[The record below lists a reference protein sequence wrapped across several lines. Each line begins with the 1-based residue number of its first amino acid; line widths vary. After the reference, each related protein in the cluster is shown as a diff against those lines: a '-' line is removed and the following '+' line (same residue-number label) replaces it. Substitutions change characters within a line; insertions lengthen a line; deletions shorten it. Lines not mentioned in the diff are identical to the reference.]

1 MPFVSSVEDSFL
13 NRKKRPI
20 DRSKIVI
27 IDPSVQIK
35 HINRHL
41 VELERD
47 NYNDVKIEL
56 TKNEEVRTKKSNAN
70 VRRILTSRKTFAM
83 HLDEAV

>member
-20 DRSKIVI
+20 DRSKSKFLIILLNTLKYIWYKVVI

-35 HINRHL
+35 HINRHK
-41 VELERD
+41 E
-47 NYNDVKIEL
+47 
-56 TKNEEVRTKKSNAN
+56 
-70 VRRILTSRKTFAM
+70 
-83 HLDEAV
+83 